1 MTHILRNWKFE
12 GSADGLKW
20 DVLDVRIYQADTF
33 DTSQHALDAEHRELR
48 QKGGSL
54 TFAIDT
60 MVYT

>member
-12 GSADGLKW
+12 GSIDGIKW

-33 DTSQHALDAEHRELR
+33 DSNQQSLDAEHRELR